1 MSNRKQT
8 WSMRRTTKKSAILM
22 NLKMKKFK
30 EFLKITLAFGLRIK
44 EEGSKKY
51 YQRHLNGHMRMKLM
65 MIFYFKAQKSKE
77 HQLLDKKSNKTL
89 RSNTI
94 WKTKSK
100 MSIVNLL
107 HLASIQLTAKR
118 IKIITF
124 NPHQLLNNQTWETT
138 LKQWTKNLFIK
149 LRTLLMKL
157 KRIKVIKVLK
167 FIKKKKTNENE

>member
-1 MSNRKQT
+1 
-8 WSMRRTTKKSAILM
+8 
-22 NLKMKKFK
+22 MKKFK

-124 NPHQLLNNQTWETT
+124 NPHTCLGLAFLSNLVLTHQLLNNQTWETT